1 MRPPFADA
9 FDPRQPRGKDGKWIP
24 TGQRIESAADR
35 MGQNVAHHERLF
47 KVDRVAQASAII
59 GRDVQ
64 GYHHAVSNQ
73 SLTHALKNHGNPA
86 IEAARGQVALTRAD
100 FAHIPS
106 IIRQGTYH
114 APGGRPGSSDIEIRA
129 RIGDRTY
136 VYQAKARKGP
146 RRLDMVTMWK
156 K

>member
-1 MRPPFADA
+1 
-9 FDPRQPRGKDGKWIP
+9 
-24 TGQRIESAADR
+24 
-35 MGQNVAHHERLF
+35 MGENVAHHERLF
-47 KVDRVAQASAII
+47 QIDRPSEASQII
-59 GRDVQ
+59 GRDVR

-73 SLTHALKNHGNPA
+73 SLTHALKNHGNIS

-106 IIRQGTYH
+106 IIRQGSYH
-114 APGGRPGSSDIEIRA
+114 LPGGRPGSSDIEIRA
-129 RIGDRTY
+129 KIGDHTY